1 MRIAIATEAGQVAEH
16 FGRCP
21 LYTLV
26 DLVDGQMDKRRE
38 IENPGHEPG
47 RIPRLLRDHDVDV
60 IIAGGMGQ
68 RAQMLF
74 SQMDIEQIVGVTG
87 SVDEVLN
94 ACLAG
99 TLEGGESLCAHGE
112 GHGDGTH
119 GHGDHAHGD
128 CGRH

>member
-1 MRIAIATEAGQVAEH
+1 MRIAIATEAGQVAAH

-26 DLVDGQMDKRRE
+26 DLVDGTIENRTE

-47 RIPRLLRDHDVDV
+47 RIPQLLHDHEVNV

-68 RAQMLF
+68 RAQMHF
-74 SQMDIEQIVGVTG
+74 NQFGIEQIVGVTG
-87 SVDEVLN
+87 SIDEVLN
-94 ACLAG
+94 SCLAG

-119 GHGDHAHGD
+119 GGEHGD
-128 CGRH
+128 CDHH

>member
-1 MRIAIATEAGQVAEH
+1 MRIAIATEAGQVAAH

-112 GHGDGTH
+112 GRGDGTH

>member
-1 MRIAIATEAGQVAEH
+1 MRIAIATEAGHVAAH

-26 DLVDGQMDKRRE
+26 DLVDGGMDNRRE

-74 SQMDIEQIVGVTG
+74 SQMNIEQIVGVTG

-94 ACLAG
+94 ACMAG

-119 GHGDHAHGD
+119 GHGEHAHGD
-128 CGRH
+128 CGQH

>member
-1 MRIAIATEAGQVAEH
+1 MRIAIATEAGNVAAH

-26 DLVDGQMDKRRE
+26 DLVDGQMDNRRE
-38 IENPGHEPG
+38 LQNPGHEPG

-87 SVDEVLN
+87 SIDEVLN
-94 ACLAG
+94 ACMDG

-112 GHGDGTH
+112 GHGDGAH

-128 CGRH
+128 CGHH

>member
-1 MRIAIATEAGQVAEH
+1 MRIAIATEAGQVAAH

-26 DLVDGQMDKRRE
+26 DIVDGSIENRTE

-47 RIPRLLRDHDVDV
+47 RIPRLLRSHDVDV
-60 IIAGGMGQ
+60 IVAGGMGR

-74 SQMDIEQIVGVTG
+74 DGMDIKQVVGATG

-94 ACLAG
+94 ACLTG
-99 TLEGGESLCAHGE
+99 TLEGGESLCTHGE
-112 GHGDGTH
+112 GLGDGTH
-119 GHGDHAHGD
+119 GGEQGD
-128 CGRH
+128 CDHH